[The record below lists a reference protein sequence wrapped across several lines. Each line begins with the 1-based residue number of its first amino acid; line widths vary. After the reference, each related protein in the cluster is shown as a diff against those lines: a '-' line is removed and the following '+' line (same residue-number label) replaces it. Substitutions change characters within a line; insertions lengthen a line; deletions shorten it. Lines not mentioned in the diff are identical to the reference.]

1 MSDPAER
8 ARTAESANATAF
20 SDDPSES
27 LFGRH
32 RWLMLAALLFVV
44 VLGVGLRFLDFTEP
58 PLDYH
63 PTRQLR
69 GAILARGVY
78 YQLLPDA
85 DPERRNQAVD
95 LTRTE
100 PQYEPPILESL
111 AAVGY
116 LVVGGE
122 RLWVGR
128 LLSILF
134 WLGGASLVYVLAR
147 RMTSI
152 DGALVA
158 LAYMLL
164 LPLGVE
170 VSRSFQPDAMMV
182 LLLVATAYA
191 LLRWSHS
198 GGLRWALAAGVV
210 AGGTI
215 LVKGRPAPI
224 VGAMMAF
231 ALLGRYGLRRVW
243 RQTEAWA
250 IAIPTLGL
258 PAIYYVGLIGRGTAG
273 LVSTYST
280 GLMSL
285 LAEPSFY
292 IRWLDFLDGLLYLG
306 FIFIGVASV
315 SLLKGQGRV
324 ILFGWWVGYGLYGL
338 VLPYTIY
345 THDYYNAPLIPLVGL
360 SLAPAAQAVFRRLRQ
375 VSWPWQSFALL
386 VAAGA
391 LLHQAWI
398 VRSGLLGTDYYAEPA
413 GWRKMGR
420 ELPEQ
425 GDIVALT
432 HDYGARVV
440 YYGWRR
446 VRLWPSTYDF
456 EFYQLQGRNRGQDFD
471 REFEQRTEGAEY
483 FLVTL
488 MGELDRQPALKEKL
502 YSEFPLLHDGDGY
515 LLFDLEP
522 EEDE

>member
-1 MSDPAER
+1 MTQVNEQSQNWGAASQSPSSAEQAGGFFAQR
-8 ARTAESANATAF
+8 
-20 SDDPSES
+20 
-27 LFGRH
+27 
-32 RWLMLAALLFVV
+32 RWLMAAALLFVV

-69 GAILARGVY
+69 GAILARGIY
-78 YQLLPDA
+78 YQLSPNA
-85 DPERRNQAVD
+85 DPERRAQAID

-100 PQYEPPILESL
+100 PRYEPPILEAVT
-111 AAVGY
+111 AAGY

-122 RLWVGR
+122 RPWVAR
-128 LLSILF
+128 LLSISF
-134 WLGGASLVYVLAR
+134 WLAGAALVFALAR

-182 LLLVATAYA
+182 MLLVGTAYS
-191 LLRWSHS
+191 LLRWSRG
-198 GGLRWALAAGVV
+198 GGLKWALAAGGV
-210 AGGTI
+210 AGLTV

-224 VGAMMAF
+224 VGVMMAF
-231 ALLGRYGLRRVW
+231 TLVGSYGLRRVW
-243 RQTEAWA
+243 RETEAWA
-250 IAIPTLGL
+250 IAVPAVGIPAVYYLG
-258 PAIYYVGLIGRGTAG
+258 VMGRGTVG

-280 GLMSL
+280 GLMTL

-292 IRWLDFLDGLLYLG
+292 IRWLDFLDQLLYLG
-306 FIFIGVASV
+306 FIFIGAASV
-315 SLLKGQGRV
+315 ALFKGRERTILL
-324 ILFGWWVGYGLYGL
+324 GWWVGYGLYGML
-338 VLPYTIY
+338 LPYTIY
-345 THDYYNAPLIPLVGL
+345 THDYYNAPLIPLVGI
-360 SLAPAAQAVFRRLRQ
+360 SLAPAAALIFDRLRH
-375 VSWPWQSFALL
+375 VSWPWQGFALL
-386 VAAGA
+386 VVTGA

-398 VRSGLLGTDYYAEPA
+398 VRSGLLGTDYHSEPA
-413 GWRKMGR
+413 GWIKMGR
-420 ELPEQ
+420 ELPES

-432 HDYGARVV
+432 HDYGARVA

-446 VRLWPSTYDF
+446 VRLWPTTYDF

-488 MGELDRQPALKEKL
+488 MGELERQPALKEKL
-502 YSEFPLLHDGDGY
+502 YSEYPLIHGGQAY
-515 LLFDLEP
+515 LLFDLRRSK
-522 EEDE
+522 EE